1 MICARSEVG
10 LSRLPVTEEI
20 AGSNPV
26 ERATDIFT
34 LTGCFF
40 MENIPYLLHF
50 CTICVTI
57 SPIGLE
63 GLRSFYNKISDNV
76 RERIPS
82 VMVQNRERLNPS
94 DSKLPKKII
103 ALFGAAAFALG
114 AAGCNNSESYSK
126 PTPDT
131 TTSTSQETQ
140 NPTSTL
146 SPTPSPEASTTKAE
160 KDIPQE
166 IIDKYKDVNL
176 SDIRGLLEKEKSGEE
191 VSYGE
196 WRANFTKTVN
206 ENFIPEANRI
216 SADKYETVYTDINN
230 LAKDLSPVIENNIIG
245 ILALGSIRQDSVKYG
260 YPFSVEEMK
269 IIDKGVLN
277 TITVAQAKSLLS
289 SLTVYNK
296 NDHVPNIYNIGDI
309 TDITIEVIAE
319 STGKNYKGEERPYV
333 LYTSDPYEK
342 GTQNHC
348 SVGKSIA
355 RCMETE
361 AGVDLGPNK
370 SPSGAGSIYE
380 ANTIEISKIYKI
392 SFKNTDGEQRSI
404 LFVVRTFVNGD
415 TDPNNL
421 NVPGTQQVSSDLHNV
436 DFTDVG
442 KGIYMTPVMA
452 GFSVLSDSNMN
463 IPFMQKAGVEV
474 APGSLS
480 EVAEAFKNI
489 NK

>member
-1 MICARSEVG
+1 
-10 LSRLPVTEEI
+10 
-20 AGSNPV
+20 
-26 ERATDIFT
+26 
-34 LTGCFF
+34 
-40 MENIPYLLHF
+40 MENIPFLLHF

-63 GLRSFYNKISDNV
+63 GLRSFYNKIPDNV
-76 RERIPS
+76 RGRIPS
-82 VMVQNRERLNPS
+82 VMVRNREQFNPS
-94 DSKLPKKII
+94 DSKEANPLLRKVRKAI
-103 ALFGAAAFALG
+103 ATLTIAAVSTLSLSACGEAH
-114 AAGCNNSESYSK
+114 SE

-131 TTSTSQETQ
+131 TTSTAQETQ
-140 NPTSTL
+140 NPASTL

-160 KDIPQE
+160 KNIPQE
-166 IIDKYKDVNL
+166 IIDKYKDINL
-176 SDIRGLLEKEKSGEE
+176 SDIRGLLEKEKRGEE
-191 VSYGE
+191 VSYSE

-245 ILALGSIRQDSVKYG
+245 ILALGSIRQDSVEYG

-296 NDHVPNIYNIGDI
+296 NDHVPHIYDIGDI

-319 STGKNYKGEERPYV
+319 STGKNYKGEETPYV

-452 GFSVLSDSNMN
+452 GFGVLSDSNMN
-463 IPFMQKAGVEV
+463 IPFLQKAGVEV

>member
-1 MICARSEVG
+1 MCYDIANWTGRSKE
-10 LSRLPVTEEI
+10 
-20 AGSNPV
+20 
-26 ERATDIFT
+26 
-34 LTGCFF
+34 
-40 MENIPYLLHF
+40 
-50 CTICVTI
+50 
-57 SPIGLE
+57 
-63 GLRSFYNKISDNV
+63 FYNKIPDNV
-76 RERIPS
+76 RERTPS
-82 VMVQNRERLNPS
+82 VMVRNREQFNPS
-94 DSKLPKKII
+94 DSETQLPTLLKEKALKSI
-103 ALFGAAAFALG
+103 ATAAALLASVAPLSACG
-114 AAGCNNSESYSK
+114 ETHSE
-126 PTPDT
+126 PTPNVT
-131 TTSTSQETQ
+131 TPTSQK
-140 NPTSTL
+140 

-160 KDIPQE
+160 KNIPQE
-166 IIDKYKDVNL
+166 IIDKYKDINL

-191 VSYGE
+191 VSYSE
-196 WRANFTKTVN
+196 WRATFTKFVN
-206 ENFIPEANRI
+206 ENLIPEDNRI
-216 SADKYETVYTDINN
+216 SADKYEAVYTNKDN
-230 LAKDLSPVIENNIIG
+230 LVEDLSPVIENNIIG
-245 ILALGSIRQDSVKYG
+245 ILALGSIRQDSVEYG

-296 NDHVPNIYNIGDI
+296 NDHVPHIYDIGDI

-319 STGKNYKGEERPYV
+319 STGKNYKGEETPYV

-452 GFSVLSDSNMN
+452 GFGVLSDSNMN
-463 IPFMQKAGVEV
+463 IPFLQKAGVEV

>member
-1 MICARSEVG
+1 MVYNPNKPNSPSGSPEK
-10 LSRLPVTEEI
+10 SLP
-20 AGSNPV
+20 
-26 ERATDIFT
+26 R
-34 LTGCFF
+34 
-40 MENIPYLLHF
+40 
-50 CTICVTI
+50 
-57 SPIGLE
+57 
-63 GLRSFYNKISDNV
+63 
-76 RERIPS
+76 
-82 VMVQNRERLNPS
+82 
-94 DSKLPKKII
+94 KII
-103 ALFGAAAFALG
+103 ALVGAAAFTLG
-114 AAGCNNSESYSK
+114 AAGCNGETHSE

-131 TTSTSQETQ
+131 TTSTAQETQ
-140 NPTSTL
+140 NPASTL

-191 VSYGE
+191 VSYSE
-196 WRANFTKTVN
+196 WRATFTKTVN

-216 SADKYETVYTDINN
+216 PADKYENIYTNKDN

-245 ILALGSIRQDSVKYG
+245 ILALGSIRQDSVEHG

-269 IIDKGVLN
+269 IIDKGVFN

-296 NDHVPNIYNIGDI
+296 NDHVPNIFDIGDI
-309 TDITIEVIAE
+309 TDITVEVIAE
-319 STGKNYKGEERPYV
+319 STGKDYKGEEIPYTY
-333 LYTSDPYEK
+333 YTSDPYEK
-342 GTQNHC
+342 GTQDHC

-370 SPSGAGSIYE
+370 SPSGTGSIYE

-421 NVPGTQQVSSDLHNV
+421 DVPGTQQVSSDLHNV

-452 GFSVLSDSNMN
+452 GFGVLSDSNMN
-463 IPFMQKAGVEV
+463 IPFLQKAGVEV
-474 APGSLS
+474 APGSLP

>member
-1 MICARSEVG
+1 MI
-10 LSRLPVTEEI
+10 LS
-20 AGSNPV
+20 
-26 ERATDIFT
+26 
-34 LTGCFF
+34 
-40 MENIPYLLHF
+40 
-50 CTICVTI
+50 
-57 SPIGLE
+57 IGLE
-63 GLRSFYNKISDNV
+63 SLRSFYNKISDNV
-76 RERIPS
+76 RERTPS
-82 VMVQNRERLNPS
+82 VMVYNPNNINNPS
-94 DSKLPKKII
+94 GSKETNPLLRKAVATITI
-103 ALFGAAAFALG
+103 AAASMLPMSACG
-114 AAGCNNSESYSK
+114 EIHSE

-131 TTSTSQETQ
+131 TTSTAQETQ
-140 NPTSTL
+140 NPASTL

-160 KDIPQE
+160 KNIPQE
-166 IIDKYKDVNL
+166 IIDKYKDINL
-176 SDIRGLLEKEKSGEE
+176 SDIRGLLEKEKRGEE
-191 VSYGE
+191 VSYSE

-296 NDHVPNIYNIGDI
+296 NDHVPNIYDIGDI

-319 STGKNYKGEERPYV
+319 STGKNYKGEETPYV

-421 NVPGTQQVSSDLHNV
+421 NVPGTQQVSSDLHSV

-452 GFSVLSDSNMN
+452 GFGVLSDSNMN
-463 IPFMQKAGVEV
+463 IPFLQKAGVEV